1 MGILLSCIKKEFLVT
16 VTVTNSSSFD
26 RQHEMIE
33 IPWDS
38 IRQKLSLTENQ
49 KIIVLDSSGEQIP
62 YQIITEGT

>member
-1 MGILLSCIKKEFLVT
+1 MVT

-26 RQHEMIE
+26 RQYEMIE

-62 YQIITEGT
+62 YQIITE